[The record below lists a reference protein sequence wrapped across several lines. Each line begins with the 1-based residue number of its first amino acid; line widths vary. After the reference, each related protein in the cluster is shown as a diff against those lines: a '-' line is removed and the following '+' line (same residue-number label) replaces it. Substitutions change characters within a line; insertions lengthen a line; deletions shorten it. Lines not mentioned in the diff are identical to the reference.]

1 MSLEVNSRVIS
12 QIMDLKTSVPGVT
25 RKEEI
30 KTGFGSIAEYS
41 KYLRGK
47 YSYMNSG
54 KTSMQGVPVTVSVS
68 AAFLMKCKDNPEKAA
83 FLEENLSA
91 IPECM
96 KRSVA
101 FTSMLPGSPV
111 MTFASISFD
120 DNGNITMM
128 SGCTND
134 PDGKIAEENA
144 KRRAAEKRAEKKK
157 SEERKKDKEVK
168 QEHIEKHYGEM
179 ISDDNNEPE
188 VSVIGRDMREITD
201 QFLEKWGA
209 GEISGT
215 IGLDLKA

>member
-1 MSLEVNSRVIS
+1 M
-12 QIMDLKTSVPGVT
+12 Q
-25 RKEEI
+25 
-30 KTGFGSIAEYS
+30 
-41 KYLRGK
+41 GK
-47 YSYMNSG
+47 YYYMNSG

-68 AAFLMKCKDNPEKAA
+68 EAFLIKCKDDPEKAA

-101 FTSMLPGSPV
+101 FTSMMPGNPV

-120 DNGNITMM
+120 DNGNITMI

-144 KRRAAEKRAEKKK
+144 KRRAAEERASKKK
-157 SEERKKDKEVK
+157 SDERRKDKKRE
-168 QEHIEKHYGEM
+168 QEQIENHRAEM
-179 ISDDNNEPE
+179 ILADSNEPA
-188 VSVIGRDMREITD
+188 VSVIGRDMKEITD
-201 QFLEKWGA
+201 HLLDKWVA

-215 IGLDLKA
+215 IGFDLKA

>member
-101 FTSMLPGSPV
+101 FTSMMPGSPV

-144 KRRAAEKRAEKKK
+144 KRRVAEERAEKKK
-157 SEERKKDKEVK
+157 SEERRKDKEVK
-168 QEHIEKHYGEM
+168 QEHIEKQRAEM
-179 ISDDNNEPE
+179 ISADSNGL
-188 VSVIGRDMREITD
+188 VFSVIGTDMKEITD
-201 QFLEKWGA
+201 HLLDKWGA